1 MSLSSVLFGWLDIHV
16 SDRLRMYPGLPYIER
31 VATVP
36 DSIPVGKSVKLSTGE
51 VVNQIPV
58 SPGQVR
64 YASWL
69 IKPRP

>member
-1 MSLSSVLFGWLDIHV
+1 
-16 SDRLRMYPGLPYIER
+16 MYPGLPYIER

-69 IKPRP
+69 IIPRP